1 MRKPAK
7 TRPVETR
14 TDLPMLAVK
23 RPLLIGVLNLLI
35 VIAGIAALLGVEVRE
50 LPNVDRPIVSVT
62 ATLPGAAPETM
73 DAEVTSILEDAVARV
88 SGVRQISSSSEENNS
103 RIRIEFNPGVDLD
116 TAATDVREAVSRTQ
130 RDLPERVEQVIVVK
144 ADQDAQPIMTLAVLS
159 DAYDQSELTRLVD
172 NDIIPELLTAEGV
185 ASIDPFGARQ
195 RQMRVAV
202 DPLRLNRFGLTLTDV
217 ADALESAPFDV
228 PVGSFRSDAQSLV
241 VRADASATE
250 PALIE
255 SVVITGNVR
264 VGDVAQADFAP
275 ANASNFV
282 RLDGQPIIGLG
293 VVRQASSNTIE
304 ISDSIRQAVERVNRR
319 FDDVELQIVSDDA
332 EFIRISVREVLITLA
347 FTILVVVATM
357 LLFFRAWRPTMIPS
371 ATIPVAL
378 VGVIAGIWIMGF
390 SINLLTLLA
399 LVLATGLIVDD
410 AIVVLENAQRLQN
423 KGLGKRAAAVVG
435 TRQVFFAVVATT
447 AVLVSVFVPISFLP
461 SETGRLFREFGFVL
475 AVAVILSSFV
485 ALSLVPA
492 LAAKFDL
499 TSDTQGKGRV
509 ARFGSAATERYERTL
524 HRALGAPKAI
534 IAASVLIAGLAGL
547 LYTQLDNELVPD
559 EDRGVITVDATGPDG
574 VGLAF
579 MDREL
584 DEVEQVLQPYL
595 DSGEIRSTFSI
606 VGRYDPNRVRVTA
619 ELADWGERNRS
630 QTEIVQELNG
640 PLAEI
645 PGSRTN
651 ARGRGTLSF
660 GGGGEGL
667 EVALTGPEYD
677 RIYESADAL
686 AAAIDTQSDILSN
699 ADISYQPTQP
709 QLSIRID
716 RQRASDLGVN
726 LDDLSQTLR
735 AMVGGEELVDL
746 NVGDQSVPIFLTAQA
761 VSVTNPNDLRNL
773 YVRGLSGGSSGSG
786 QTLVPLSA
794 VTTIEEQGIAA
805 ELDRTEQRR
814 AIEVD
819 ADIAAGTPLRDA
831 VDEIERLAEETVA
844 EDIDMLLQ
852 GDAESLEE
860 SSNALALTYGFALA
874 IVFLVLVAQFESLT
888 SALVVLLTVPFAL
901 AAAVFALFLSGVSL
915 NIYSQIGL
923 VMLIGLMA
931 KNGVLIVEFADQLRH
946 QGRSVREAVEE
957 AAAIRLRPI
966 VMTLVSTVIGA
977 TPLILASGAGAEARQ
992 SIGWV
997 IFGGLGIASLFTL
1010 FLTPVLYLVIARL
1023 GQPRSVDLAKLRE
1036 EIDSLDEDMT
1046 VAPA

>member
-1 MRKPAK
+1 
-7 TRPVETR
+7 
-14 TDLPMLAVK
+14 MLAVK

-35 VIAGIAALLGVEVRE
+35 VIAGVAALMGVEVRE

-103 RIRIEFNPGVDLD
+103 RIRVEFNPGVDLD

-130 RDLPERVEQVIVVK
+130 RDLPERVEQVTVVK

-159 DAYDQSELTRLVD
+159 DAYDQAELTRLVD
-172 NDIIPELLTAEGV
+172 NDIIPELLTADGV
-185 ASIDPFGARQ
+185 ASIEPFGARQ

-217 ADALESAPFDV
+217 ADALENAPFDV
-228 PVGSFRSDAQSLV
+228 PVGSFRSDAQNLV

-250 PALIE
+250 PDRIE
-255 SVVITGNVR
+255 NVVISGNVR

-275 ANASNFV
+275 ANATNFV
-282 RLDGQPIIGLG
+282 RLDGRPIIGLG
-293 VVRQASSNTIE
+293 VVRQASSNTIQ
-304 ISDSIRQAVERVNRR
+304 ISDSIRQAIERVNRR
-319 FDDVELQIVSDDA
+319 FDNVEVEVVSDDA

-357 LLFFRAWRPTMIPS
+357 LIFFRAWRPTMIPS
-371 ATIPVAL
+371 TTIPVAL
-378 VGVIAGIWIMGF
+378 VGVIAGIWLMGF

-410 AIVVLENAQRLQN
+410 AIVVLENCQRLQN

-499 TSDTQGKGRV
+499 TSNGEGDGRLS
-509 ARFGSAATERYERTL
+509 RFGSAVTDRYDRTL
-524 HRALGAPKAI
+524 KRALDAPRAMI
-534 IAASVLIAGLAGL
+534 IGSILVAGLAGF

-574 VGLAF
+574 VGLDF

-584 DEVEQVLQPYL
+584 DEVEGVLQPYL
-595 DSGEIRSTFSI
+595 ESGEIESTFSI

-619 ELADWGERNRS
+619 ELADWGDRDRS
-630 QTEIVQELNG
+630 QTEIVQDLND
-640 PLAEI
+640 PLAQI

-660 GGGGEGL
+660 GGGGGGL
-667 EVALTGPEYD
+667 EVALTGAEYS

-686 AAAIDTQSDILSN
+686 ATAIDRQSDILSN
-699 ADISYQPTQP
+699 AEISYQPTQP
-709 QLSIRID
+709 QLSVRID
-716 RQRASDLGVN
+716 RQRASDLGIDLN
-726 LDDLSQTLR
+726 DLSQTLR

-746 NVGDQSVPIFLTAQA
+746 NVGDQAVPIFLTAQA

-773 YVRGLSGGSSGSG
+773 HVRGSGGETGG
-786 QTLVPLSA
+786 NRLVPLSA
-794 VTTIEEQGIAA
+794 VTTIVEQGIAA

-814 AIEVD
+814 AIEVN
-819 ADIAAGTPLRDA
+819 ADIEAGTPLRDA
-831 VDEIERLAEETVA
+831 VDEIERLAQETVA
-844 EDIDMLLQ
+844 EDIDLLLQ

-860 SSNALALTYGFALA
+860 SSNALLLTYGFALA

-966 VMTLVSTVIGA
+966 AMTLVSTVIGA
-977 TPLILASGAGAEARQ
+977 VPLILASGAGAEARQ

-997 IFGGLGIASLFTL
+997 IFGGLGIAGVFTL
-1010 FLTPVLYLVIARL
+1010 FLTPVLYLVIARF
-1023 GQPRSVDLAKLRE
+1023 GQPRSVDLAQLHE